1 MDFVYICR
9 DGDNEELRYS
19 IRSVINS
26 FPEAK
31 VWVVGGKPNWYV
43 GNYIDVGQIGL
54 KYNNAINNLN
64 ALCDSEEISDDFV
77 LMNDDFFILKQID
90 NIEYFHGGFLYNKI
104 NRFKQLS
111 RGSAYIKK
119 LMVTEQTL
127 KDYNVESPLDYEL
140 HVPMVMNKQKLKTII
155 DKDQNCLWRSLY
167 GNLFNVGGTETTDVK
182 IYHSNANQSISY
194 KITND
199 SIYASTDD
207 ITFKEL
213 WATNLKKSFPHK
225 TIYEK

>member
-64 ALCDSEEISDDFV
+64 ALCDSKEISDDFV

-90 NIEYFHGGFLYNKI
+90 NIKYFHGGFLSNKI

-140 HVPMVMNKQKLKTII
+140 HVPMVMNKEKLKTII

>member
-64 ALCDSEEISDDFV
+64 ALCDSKEISDDFV

-90 NIEYFHGGFLYNKI
+90 NIKYFHGGFLFNKI

-119 LMVTEQTL
+119 LIVTEQTL

-140 HVPMVMNKQKLKTII
+140 HVPMVMNKEKLKTII

>member
-1 MDFVYICR
+1 MDYVYICR
-9 DGDNEELRYS
+9 SGENEELRYS
-19 IRSVINS
+19 IRSV
-26 FPEAK
+26 AK
-31 VWVVGGKPNWYV
+31 HATYDNIWVIGSKPDWYI
-43 GNYIDVGQIGL
+43 GNYIEVDDIGNKFDNITNCYRVL
-54 KYNNAINNLN
+54 PSIG
-64 ALCDSEEISDDFV
+64 ALSDDFV

>member
-26 FPEAK
+26 FPKAK